1 MGVID
6 ASYLGSQM
14 LHYIGYDKDPYMN
27 YLIEVNKHLKAYGQ
41 NFQIDQDGKLKS
53 LEALSKLEQSV
64 LNNLWMI
71 QYNRLALD

>member
-1 MGVID
+1 MRLYQTPFIMWNNYNLPAKSMGVID

-53 LEALSKLEQSV
+53 LEAL
-64 LNNLWMI
+64 
-71 QYNRLALD
+71 